1 MRAEG
6 HRSEAVAISGSS
18 SSSGKL
24 STRVLVLNAT
34 YEPIHI
40 CNVRRAVVMI
50 FKGIAVMQE
59 PSRAVLRSVSATLT
73 APSVIRL
80 VHFIHIPYRK
90 KLASK
95 NNILI
100 RDRYLCQ
107 YCGKPLKSH
116 EITLDHIVPKSRGG
130 ESNWENL
137 AACCPRCNVRKG
149 SKLPEEAG
157 LTLIKDP
164 RKGSA
169 YHFIHLLRHY
179 GSVDENWKKYLFYT

>member
-1 MRAEG
+1 MRVNPHYHSRESLSSA
-6 HRSEAVAISGSS
+6 HRLSS
-18 SSSGKL
+18 
-24 STRVLVLNAT
+24 RVLVLNAT
-34 YEPIHI
+34 YEPVHI
-40 CNVRRAVVMI
+40 CNVRRAVIMI

-59 PSRAVLRSVSATLT
+59 QARFALRSVSASLP

-80 VHFIHIPYRK
+80 VHYIHLPYRK

-100 RDRYLCQ
+100 RDRFVCQ
-107 YCGKPLKSH
+107 YCGKPLRSQ
-116 EITLDHIVPKSRGG
+116 EVTLDHIVPKSRGG

-137 AACCPRCNVRKG
+137 AACCPACNVRKG

-164 RKGSA
+164 RKGST

-179 GSVDENWKKYLFYT
+179 GSVDEQWRKYLFYS

>member
-1 MRAEG
+1 MKVIHVTR
-6 HRSEAVAISGSS
+6 RSHKDPAARSHP
-18 SSSGKL
+18 GKL

-34 YEPIHI
+34 YEPVHI
-40 CNVRRAVVMI
+40 CNVYRAIVMI
-50 FKGIAVMQE
+50 FKGVAVMQE
-59 PSRAVLRSVSATLT
+59 QALFQLHSITAAYP

-80 VHFIHIPYRK
+80 IHYVHIPFRK

-100 RDRYLCQ
+100 RDRFSCQ
-107 YCGKPLKSH
+107 YCGKPLRSQ
-116 EITLDHIVPKSRGG
+116 EVTLDHIVPKSRGG

-137 AACCPRCNVRKG
+137 AACCPNCNVRKG

-164 RKGSA
+164 RKSST

-179 GSVDENWKKYLFYT
+179 GSVDEKWRKYLFYS